1 MINKL
6 ILYPILVARFSPPA
20 IRAKARTQEQ
30 PLHAFLFSI
39 GFVGLTN
46 VACGF
51 NKSRASEHKAALKIE
66 ISELSLVQHQKT
78 SHVTM
83 FLVSS
88 DPDITRARL
97 VRETWTVLIV
107 YLGCL
112 AHAYSYGFS
121 AVAIPDIRNEM
132 RETNVTRLIP
142 SIVATEEQLS
152 WFGEDKQ

>member
-1 MINKL
+1 M
-6 ILYPILVARFSPPA
+6 
-20 IRAKARTQEQ
+20 
-30 PLHAFLFSI
+30 
-39 GFVGLTN
+39 
-46 VACGF
+46 
-51 NKSRASEHKAALKIE
+51 
-66 ISELSLVQHQKT
+66 
-78 SHVTM
+78 TM

-88 DPDITRARL
+88 DSDSARAPL
-97 VRETWTVLIV
+97 LRETWTVLIV
-107 YLGCL
+107 YLGSL

>member
-1 MINKL
+1 ML
-6 ILYPILVARFSPPA
+6 
-20 IRAKARTQEQ
+20 
-30 PLHAFLFSI
+30 
-39 GFVGLTN
+39 
-46 VACGF
+46 
-51 NKSRASEHKAALKIE
+51 
-66 ISELSLVQHQKT
+66 
-78 SHVTM
+78 
-83 FLVSS
+83 LVSS
-88 DPDITRARL
+88 NPDNASAKL
-97 VRETWTVLIV
+97 LRETWTVLIV

>member
-1 MINKL
+1 M
-6 ILYPILVARFSPPA
+6 
-20 IRAKARTQEQ
+20 
-30 PLHAFLFSI
+30 
-39 GFVGLTN
+39 
-46 VACGF
+46 
-51 NKSRASEHKAALKIE
+51 
-66 ISELSLVQHQKT
+66 
-78 SHVTM
+78 TM

-88 DPDITRARL
+88 DPDNASAQL
-97 VRETWTVLIV
+97 LREAWTVLIV

-152 WFGEDKQ
+152 WFGEGMQ